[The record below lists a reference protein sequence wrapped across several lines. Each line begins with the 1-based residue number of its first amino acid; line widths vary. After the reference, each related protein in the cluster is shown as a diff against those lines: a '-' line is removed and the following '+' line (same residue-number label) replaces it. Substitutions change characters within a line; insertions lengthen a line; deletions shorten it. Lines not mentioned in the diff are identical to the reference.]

1 MEKLNELKV
10 KFDRLK
16 TILIAS
22 SIIDLVAA
30 IFLIVSSV
38 SSTADKITLNEILYI
53 VVIIL
58 SSIIVI
64 IDIIS
69 LLKLNGDIKQLEKE
83 IKESENNLEE

>member
-1 MEKLNELKV
+1 M

-38 SSTADKITLNEILYI
+38 SSTADKMTLNEILYI

>member
-38 SSTADKITLNEILYI
+38 SSTADKMTLNEILYI

-83 IKESENNLEE
+83 IKESENNLE

>member
-38 SSTADKITLNEILYI
+38 SSTADKMTLNEILYI
-53 VVIIL
+53 VVIVL
-58 SSIIVI
+58 SSIIVV
-64 IDIIS
+64 IDIVS

-83 IKESENNLEE
+83 IKESENKIEE

>member
-38 SSTADKITLNEILYI
+38 LSTADKMTLNEILYI
-53 VVIIL
+53 VVIVL
-58 SSIIVI
+58 SSIIVV
-64 IDIIS
+64 IDIVS

-83 IKESENNLEE
+83 IKESENKIEE

>member
-38 SSTADKITLNEILYI
+38 SSTADKMTLNEILYI

-64 IDIIS
+64 IDIIN
-69 LLKLNGDIKQLEKE
+69 LLKLNGDIKQLENE
-83 IKESENNLEE
+83 IKENENKVE

>member
-38 SSTADKITLNEILYI
+38 SSTADKMTLNEILYI

>member
-38 SSTADKITLNEILYI
+38 SSTTDKMTLNEILYI
-53 VVIIL
+53 VVIVL
-58 SSIIVI
+58 SSIIVV
-64 IDIIS
+64 IDIVS

-83 IKESENNLEE
+83 IKESENKIEE